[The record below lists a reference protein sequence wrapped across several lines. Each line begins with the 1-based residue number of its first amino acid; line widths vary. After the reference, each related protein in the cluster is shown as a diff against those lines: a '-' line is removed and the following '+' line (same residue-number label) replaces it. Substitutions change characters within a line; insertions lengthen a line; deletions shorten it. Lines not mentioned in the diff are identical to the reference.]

1 MIIICFYLYAGLTII
16 YNGCYPNCY
25 SFSYARSYMAYKE
38 IYSYMCIL
46 SYSGILPILILILHM
61 RHGRPAHVNRQH
73 FHLTQVIVIVI
84 LLIIRHTVDSQ
95 AVICLEEDRIRQMTT
110 RTCIPAAGCP
120 RALTL
125 MAYAVQQ
132 PSVGSHLALRALR
145 PHRSGSVC
153 ARPRRF

>member
-1 MIIICFYLYAGLTII
+1 MLLSLCGFNL
-16 YNGCYPNCY
+16 YNGYYP
-25 SFSYARSYMAYKE
+25 ATVIVMLAEVMAYKE
-38 IYSYMCIL
+38 IYSIYVYTL
-46 SYSGILPILILILHM
+46 ILPILILILHM

-84 LLIIRHTVDSQ
+84 LLIKIIRRRHTVDSQ

-110 RTCIPAAGCP
+110 RSCIPAAGCP
-120 RALTL
+120 RSLTL

>member
-1 MIIICFYLYAGLTII
+1 MLLSLCGFNYYIMAVIPTVIVMLEV
-16 YNGCYPNCY
+16 
-25 SFSYARSYMAYKE
+25 MAYKE

-120 RALTL
+120 RSLTL

>member
-1 MIIICFYLYAGLTII
+1 
-16 YNGCYPNCY
+16 
-25 SFSYARSYMAYKE
+25 MAYKE
-38 IYSYMCIL
+38 IYLYYSYIYMCVCVYI
-46 SYSGILPILILILHM
+46 YIYTHTA
-61 RHGRPAHVNRQH
+61 HTDTHTAHATWRPAHVIDVNRQH
-73 FHLTQVIVIVI
+73 FHLTQVIHIDI
-84 LLIIRHTVDSQ
+84 INYTTYSLIVDSQ

-110 RTCIPAAGCP
+110 RSCIPAAGCP
-120 RALTL
+120 RSLTL